1 MSKKNQAISGIILE
15 YHSGIVPPPFSH
27 VFRLELNWSDGTL
40 RAKLDLHYTD
50 REELSEEEI
59 LDEGFTLSDDYQY
72 DGSLNPVWVKSI
84 EELLQET
91 RYASQVH
98 GEGEITVAT
107 KEHTKTSPAKSPTN
121 QEAWQLLAQDLIQAI
136 YETAKKE
143 LPLQINFQVVEKEK
157 TDRGS
162 VTLHFSDRNVQLEL
176 NGKTSQLN
184 WEYAFQLMKLI
195 FTPDYDYDIAKEKP
209 GTKRGIYLD
218 CGDGLWHELGKGI
231 LNIDPEF
238 DAVAQIEEHM
248 RKLTS
253 N

>member
-1 MSKKNQAISGIILE
+1 MYLP
-15 YHSGIVPPPFSH
+15 HSVTF
-27 VFRLELNWSDGTL
+27 FRLELNWSDGTL

-59 LDEGFTLSDDYQY
+59 LDEGFTPSDDYQY

-136 YETAKKE
+136 YETAKKK
-143 LPLQINFQVVEKEK
+143 NFLFK
-157 TDRGS
+157 S
-162 VTLHFSDRNVQLEL
+162 
-176 NGKTSQLN
+176 TS
-184 WEYAFQLMKLI
+184 
-195 FTPDYDYDIAKEKP
+195 
-209 GTKRGIYLD
+209 R
-218 CGDGLWHELGKGI
+218 
-231 LNIDPEF
+231 
-238 DAVAQIEEHM
+238 
-248 RKLTS
+248 
-253 N
+253 